1 MRWRWSR
8 AWWILDEAVR
18 SATEL
23 AKLRGAEISMI
34 FLEPMAA
41 LDPVY
46 TIGAQIAETIAQHE
60 GIGQRGRVIEA
71 IPGAPPNLAQIAPGC
86 AFAARCRH
94 VTETCT
100 RGEIPEI
107 MSPTGAM
114 SRCVRAVAPI
124 PSQATNEV
132 SA

>member
-60 GIGQRGRVIEA
+60 GIGQRGRVLEA
-71 IPGAPPNLAQIAPGC
+71 IPGCARLRLRRTLSPCHRDLHAWRNTGVNVADRRDVTLRTCRRSNPNPGN
-86 AFAARCRH
+86 
-94 VTETCT
+94 
-100 RGEIPEI
+100 
-107 MSPTGAM
+107 
-114 SRCVRAVAPI
+114 
-124 PSQATNEV
+124 Q
-132 SA
+132 